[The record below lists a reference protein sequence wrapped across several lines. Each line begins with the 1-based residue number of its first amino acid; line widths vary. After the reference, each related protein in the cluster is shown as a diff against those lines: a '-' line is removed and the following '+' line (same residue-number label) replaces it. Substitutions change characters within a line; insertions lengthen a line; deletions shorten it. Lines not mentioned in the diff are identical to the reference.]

1 MFSGLKNQLKLGDG
15 FLSWILSPDHEL
27 VKIRDLLNWKE
38 INKIYKSC
46 FSSDRG
52 NATKTTDLALGAI
65 ILQFMYGMTDRRVVE
80 ELHDKISF
88 MYFCSTSPEEIKE
101 CREKGKDL
109 IAHSTLVKVRKR
121 LGPKKIRK
129 IEKLVIKGLKKKMK
143 LKGKKLFSDTTAVE
157 NNIAYPTEVGLLK
170 RVIEH
175 GEMIVQKVIKKKD
188 LIKSKVIRK
197 ANQIARIYY
206 SAGRKTKK
214 LLKTTTEKM
223 LEMAREVIGK
233 ADERMKK
240 SNARLKEELREGYEK
255 LNDIGGKI
263 VSQIEKKLKGE
274 KVDDRI
280 LSYYETDARAIPKG
294 KVHKP
299 CEFGVKLR
307 LDMNEEG
314 YITDYDVYKGNPGDV
329 TMLEEAIKGHKKMF
343 GKEFKE
349 GAMDRSFY
357 DEEKIKEL
365 ENKYDISLAIPHKK
379 DRTRKLSKKKE
390 KLYNQ
395 RSAIE
400 SKISEGKRR
409 YRLGK
414 SRFKGFAGDQIW
426 ISLSIMAMNIR
437 NMLRRLT
444 GKSKSRLGFAKG

>member
-1 MFSGLKNQLKLGDG
+1 
-15 FLSWILSPDHEL
+15 
-27 VKIRDLLNWKE
+27 
-38 INKIYKSC
+38 
-46 FSSDRG
+46 
-52 NATKTTDLALGAI
+52 
-65 ILQFMYGMTDRRVVE
+65 
-80 ELHDKISF
+80 
-88 MYFCSTSPEEIKE
+88 
-101 CREKGKDL
+101 
-109 IAHSTLVKVRKR
+109 
-121 LGPKKIRK
+121 
-129 IEKLVIKGLKKKMK
+129 
-143 LKGKKLFSDTTAVE
+143 
-157 NNIAYPTEVGLLK
+157 
-170 RVIEH
+170 
-175 GEMIVQKVIKKKD
+175 
-188 LIKSKVIRK
+188 
-197 ANQIARIYY
+197 
-206 SAGRKTKK
+206 
-214 LLKTTTEKM
+214 M

-240 SNARLKEELREGYEK
+240 SNTRLKEELREGYEK
-255 LNDIGGKI
+255 LNDIGCKI
-263 VSQIEKKLKGE
+263 VGQIEKKLKGE

-280 LSYYETDARAIPKG
+280 LSYYETEARAIPKG

-307 LDMNEEG
+307 MDMNEEG
-314 YITDYDVYKGNPGDV
+314 YITDYEVYKGNPADV
-329 TMLEEAIKGHKKMF
+329 TLLEDAIKRHKKMF
-343 GKEFKE
+343 GKEFKV

-357 DEEKIKEL
+357 DEKKINKL

-409 YRLGK
+409 YRLEK

-444 GKSKSRLGFAKG
+444 GKSKLRLGFVKG